1 MVIDRIIAGIVLIL
15 GGIHITL
22 LYALAEQPPLNEPKP
37 ELWVAIVLGI
47 IFILEA
53 ATTLRR
59 RSQPITMLWI
69 CIALEAMRYVV
80 LIVSE
85 QAANSSSI
93 CIAALAYAAIRYT
106 PAPYKQLAAQSAIYT
121 ITSAIAY
128 IYMPMPMEGISAPLL
143 LGTIGAATGLAMLVI
158 GIIPGY
164 VVLSNR
170 RLAEAK
176 RQTLLANER
185 TRIARELHD
194 TTAHHLSSIAIQTT
208 AARAVLHANP
218 HAAEQQLEGISTSIS
233 KALADVRATVNH
245 LRTPTEAETNRT
257 PQPTLTTI
265 PDLITECQQLG
276 MTIRVT
282 GPGLRDTLTT
292 PDHAPV
298 HVVSV
303 QATGHTTTVHN
314 LTIRHTHNYHVHT
327 TTKQAILVHNT
338 TPAGGCGPD
347 EDELRDAARQ
357 LRDEYAASF
366 SSNSRPA
373 TVVAAYVPGHGV
385 EDIRVGR
392 SGSREELGPTKN
404 GEPKFGCAE
413 DDAYYRLKEDV
424 DPDLTRKDIRFVE
437 PVRPRTGKGVDPCVR
452 CQTRFDK
459 SQFPPGVKGQ
469 KGGAWGDG

>member
-106 PAPYKQLAAQSAIYT
+106 LTPYKQLAAQSVVYT
-121 ITSAIAY
+121 ITSTIAY
-128 IYMPMPMEGISAPLL
+128 IYIPTEYIPIEGIDAPLVHIL
-143 LGTIGAATGLAMLVI
+143 IGASNGIAVFII

-233 KALADVRATVNH
+233 KALSDVRATVNH

-292 PDHAPV
+292 PEQRCAYRIIQEALTNARKHAPGAPV
-298 HVVSV
+298 TIHMDSRGLTV
-303 QATGHTTTVHN
+303 QTHGHF
-314 LTIRHTHNYHVHT
+314 
-327 TTKQAILVHNT
+327 Q
-338 TPAGGCGPD
+338 P
-347 EDELRDAARQ
+347 
-357 LRDEYAASF
+357 S
-366 SSNSRPA
+366 
-373 TVVAAYVPGHGV
+373 
-385 EDIRVGR
+385 
-392 SGSREELGPTKN
+392 
-404 GEPKFGCAE
+404 
-413 DDAYYRLKEDV
+413 
-424 DPDLTRKDIRFVE
+424 
-437 PVRPRTGKGVDPCVR
+437 
-452 CQTRFDK
+452 
-459 SQFPPGVKGQ
+459 PPGRGSI
-469 KGGAWGDG
+469 GMHERAYNCGATLTNQPNTQGWEVTLTWT

>member
-128 IYMPMPMEGISAPLL
+128 IYMPMPMPMEGISAPLL

-164 VVLSNR
+164 
-170 RLAEAK
+170 
-176 RQTLLANER
+176 
-185 TRIARELHD
+185 IA
-194 TTAHHLSSIAIQTT
+194 
-208 AARAVLHANP
+208 
-218 HAAEQQLEGISTSIS
+218 
-233 KALADVRATVNH
+233 
-245 LRTPTEAETNRT
+245 
-257 PQPTLTTI
+257 
-265 PDLITECQQLG
+265 
-276 MTIRVT
+276 
-282 GPGLRDTLTT
+282 
-292 PDHAPV
+292 
-298 HVVSV
+298 
-303 QATGHTTTVHN
+303 
-314 LTIRHTHNYHVHT
+314 
-327 TTKQAILVHNT
+327 
-338 TPAGGCGPD
+338 
-347 EDELRDAARQ
+347 
-357 LRDEYAASF
+357 
-366 SSNSRPA
+366 
-373 TVVAAYVPGHGV
+373 
-385 EDIRVGR
+385 
-392 SGSREELGPTKN
+392 
-404 GEPKFGCAE
+404 
-413 DDAYYRLKEDV
+413 
-424 DPDLTRKDIRFVE
+424 
-437 PVRPRTGKGVDPCVR
+437 
-452 CQTRFDK
+452 
-459 SQFPPGVKGQ
+459 
-469 KGGAWGDG
+469 

>member
-121 ITSAIAY
+121 ITSTIAY
-128 IYMPMPMEGISAPLL
+128 IYIPIKYIPIEGIDAPLVHIL
-143 LGTIGAATGLAMLVI
+143 IGASNGIAVFII

-257 PQPTLTTI
+257 PQPTLATI

-276 MTIRVT
+276 MNIHVT

-292 PDHAPV
+292 PEQQCAYRTIQEALTNARKHAPGAPV
-298 HVVSV
+298 TIHMDNHGLAIQTHGHFQPSTPGRGSIGM
-303 QATGHTTTVHN
+303 QERADNCGAT
-314 LTIRHTHNYHVHT
+314 LTN
-327 TTKQAILVHNT
+327 QPNT
-338 TPAGGCGPD
+338 QGWEVT
-347 EDELRDAARQ
+347 
-357 LRDEYAASF
+357 
-366 SSNSRPA
+366 
-373 TVVAAYVPGHGV
+373 
-385 EDIRVGR
+385 
-392 SGSREELGPTKN
+392 
-404 GEPKFGCAE
+404 
-413 DDAYYRLKEDV
+413 
-424 DPDLTRKDIRFVE
+424 LTW
-437 PVRPRTGKGVDPCVR
+437 T
-452 CQTRFDK
+452 
-459 SQFPPGVKGQ
+459 
-469 KGGAWGDG
+469 

>member
-128 IYMPMPMEGISAPLL
+128 IYMPMPVEGISAPLL

-164 VVLSNR
+164 IALSNN

-233 KALADVRATVNH
+233 NAL
-245 LRTPTEAETNRT
+245 
-257 PQPTLTTI
+257 
-265 PDLITECQQLG
+265 
-276 MTIRVT
+276 
-282 GPGLRDTLTT
+282 PGLRDTLTT
-292 PDHAPV
+292 PEQRCAYRIIQEALTNARKHAPGAPV
-298 HVVSV
+298 TIHMDNHGLTV
-303 QATGHTTTVHN
+303 QTHGHF
-314 LTIRHTHNYHVHT
+314 
-327 TTKQAILVHNT
+327 Q
-338 TPAGGCGPD
+338 P
-347 EDELRDAARQ
+347 
-357 LRDEYAASF
+357 S
-366 SSNSRPA
+366 
-373 TVVAAYVPGHGV
+373 
-385 EDIRVGR
+385 
-392 SGSREELGPTKN
+392 
-404 GEPKFGCAE
+404 
-413 DDAYYRLKEDV
+413 
-424 DPDLTRKDIRFVE
+424 
-437 PVRPRTGKGVDPCVR
+437 
-452 CQTRFDK
+452 
-459 SQFPPGVKGQ
+459 PPGRGSI
-469 KGGAWGDG
+469 GMHERAYNCGATLTNQPNIQGWEVTLTWT

>member
-106 PAPYKQLAAQSAIYT
+106 LTPYKQLAAQSVVYT
-121 ITSAIAY
+121 ITSTIAY
-128 IYMPMPMEGISAPLL
+128 IYIPIKYIPIEGIDAPLVHIL
-143 LGTIGAATGLAMLVI
+143 IGAATGLAMLVI

-233 KALADVRATVNH
+233 KALSDVRATVNH

-257 PQPTLTTI
+257 PQPTLATI

-276 MTIRVT
+276 MNIHVT

-292 PDHAPV
+292 PEQQCAYRTIQEALTNARKHAPGAPV
-298 HVVSV
+298 TIHMDNHGLAIQTHGHFQPSTPGRGSIGM
-303 QATGHTTTVHN
+303 QERADNCGAT
-314 LTIRHTHNYHVHT
+314 LTN
-327 TTKQAILVHNT
+327 QPNT
-338 TPAGGCGPD
+338 QGWEVT
-347 EDELRDAARQ
+347 
-357 LRDEYAASF
+357 
-366 SSNSRPA
+366 
-373 TVVAAYVPGHGV
+373 
-385 EDIRVGR
+385 
-392 SGSREELGPTKN
+392 
-404 GEPKFGCAE
+404 
-413 DDAYYRLKEDV
+413 
-424 DPDLTRKDIRFVE
+424 LTW
-437 PVRPRTGKGVDPCVR
+437 T
-452 CQTRFDK
+452 
-459 SQFPPGVKGQ
+459 
-469 KGGAWGDG
+469 